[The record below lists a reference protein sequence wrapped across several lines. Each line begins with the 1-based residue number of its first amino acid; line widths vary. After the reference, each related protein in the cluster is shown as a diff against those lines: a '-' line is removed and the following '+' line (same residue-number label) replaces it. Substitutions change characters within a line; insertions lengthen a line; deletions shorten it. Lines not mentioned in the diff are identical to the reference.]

1 MANGMAPFQVPTLNN
16 NNYDNWSIKMK
27 ALLGSQ
33 DVWDIIEK
41 GYNEPADDDVFA
53 TLTPDQK
60 TTLKDSRKRDKKAL
74 YLIYQALDDDGFE
87 KISSASSSKEAWEKL
102 QTSYKGSEQVKKV
115 RLQTLRGEFES
126 LNMKASE
133 SISDYFSRVVAVSNQ
148 LKRNGE
154 KLDDVRIIEKI
165 LRSLDPKFEHIVVTI
180 EETKDLEEMKI
191 EQLQGSLQ
199 AYEEKHKKKHEFTEQ
214 LLKMQ
219 LKDMHESQRNDRN
232 QRGQGRGR
240 GHGRG
245 GSRGRGRGWNYNNNN
260 SNNNYEKGE
269 SSTRGR
275 GRINPNS
282 KYDKSQIRCYNCQK
296 FGHYA
301 SECRAPNNKIE
312 EKANYVEEKKDG
324 KETLLLA
331 RKETDG
337 GQANSWYLDSG
348 ASNHMC
354 GRKDMFVELDE
365 SVSGNVSFGDDSTI
379 AVKGRGQLVEKGY
392 DIHMNNYNLSIKDD
406 KNNFIAKVP
415 MSKNRMFLINI
426 QNDVAKCLK
435 ACYKDSSWLWH
446 LRFGHLNFGGLELL
460 SKKEMV
466 KGLPCIN
473 HPDQLCEGCLVGKQ
487 FRKSFPKESE
497 TRAKKPLELIHTDK
511 SEVFE
516 VFKKFKA
523 AVERESGRKI
533 KSMRSDRGGEFTS
546 REFQEFC
553 EANGIRRPMT
563 VPRSPQQNGVAE
575 RKNRTIL
582 DMARSMLKSKKLPKE
597 FWAEAVSCAVYLSN
611 RSPTRSVW
619 GKTPQEAW
627 SGRKPGISHLR
638 TFGSIAHVH
647 VPDERRTKLDD
658 KSESFIFI
666 GYDANSKGYKLYN
679 PDNKK
684 FVISRDVV
692 FNEEGEW
699 DFNSHTDDFN
709 FFPQF
714 EEDEQTMREQL
725 DESQQ
730 ELATPPTS
738 PTSTTQGDSSPSS
751 SSSGSQSEELCNAQ
765 EALEISMSFQEA
777 VQEKKWR
784 DAMDEEI
791 KAIEKND
798 TWELTSLPKGHKAI
812 GVKWVYKTKQNA
824 KGEIERHKARLVA
837 KGYSQKA
844 GIDYDEVFAPVAR
857 LETIRLIISLAAQNK
872 WKIQQMDVKSAF
884 LNGVLE
890 EELYIQQPS
899 GYEVKGHEDKVLKLK
914 KALYG
919 LKQAPRAWNSRI
931 DKYFQENGF
940 NKCPYEHAL
949 YIKIKD
955 EDILIVCLYVDDL
968 IFTGSNPSMFN
979 EFKDVMMKEFE
990 MTDMGLM
997 AYYLGIEVKQ
1007 QNDGIFISQESYAKE
1022 ILKKFKMENCKP
1034 ISTPAEY
1041 GIKMTKHEEGESV
1054 DPTFFKSLVGSLRYL
1069 TCTRPDIIHAVGL
1082 VSRYMESPTT
1092 THFKAAKRILRYLK
1106 GTIDFGLFYSVS
1118 NDYKLVGYSDSDWG
1132 GDIDN
1137 RRSTT
1142 GFVFFMGDI
1151 AFTWMSKKQPIVTL
1165 STCEAEY
1172 VAATSC
1178 VCHAIWLRNLL
1189 KEIGLIQ
1196 EEPTKVCVDNKSAI
1210 ALAKNPVFHD
1220 RSKHID
1226 IRYHYIR
1233 ECVARK
1239 DVEVEYVKSQDQ
1251 VADIFTKPL
1260 TSEDF
1265 LRLRNLLGVTR
1276 SSLREGLF
1284 LSSINTPSHFSFK
1297 HQEKLRASNVL
1308 FPTPNWCDS
1317 PPVSSPRGG
1326 TGVSVLGGGYNSS
1339 VTALSEDNERLR
1351 KRNNLLMSELAHM
1364 KKLYNDIIYFVQ
1376 NHVKPVTPSNSYCP
1390 SMLLYGPP
1398 SAAPPIVNT
1407 TNSSLSQKPSN
1418 HHLDQYPNSSKP
1430 RVQVLNSLTA
1440 TSQSS
1445 LSILEEP
1452 YSNSRKTKL
1461 FGVSLQSKKRLHPE
1475 YGATNMET
1483 SKPRL
1488 VLEKDD
1494 LGLNLMPPTC

>member
-41 GYNEPADDDVFA
+41 GYNEHTNDDAFA

-102 QTSYKGSEQVKKV
+102 
-115 RLQTLRGEFES
+115 
-126 LNMKASE
+126 
-133 SISDYFSRVVAVSNQ
+133 
-148 LKRNGE
+148 NGE
-154 KLDDVRIIEKI
+154 KLGDVRIIEKI

-214 LLKMQ
+214 LLKLQ

-312 EKANYVEEKKDG
+312 EKANYVEEKTDG

-337 GQANSWYLDSG
+337 GQANSWYLDVVQ
-348 ASNHMC
+348 AITC
-354 GRKDMFVELDE
+354 GRKDMFVELD
-365 SVSGNVSFGDDSTI
+365 
-379 AVKGRGQLVEKGY
+379 
-392 DIHMNNYNLSIKDD
+392 
-406 KNNFIAKVP
+406 
-415 MSKNRMFLINI
+415 
-426 QNDVAKCLK
+426 
-435 ACYKDSSWLWH
+435 
-446 LRFGHLNFGGLELL
+446 
-460 SKKEMV
+460 
-466 KGLPCIN
+466 
-473 HPDQLCEGCLVGKQ
+473 DQ
-487 FRKSFPKESE
+487 KSFPKESE
-497 TRAKKPLELIHTDK
+497 TRAKKPLELILPMCGPIKPSSLGNNNYFLLFIDDFSRKTWFLDPPIKMVWQKERIEQSSTWHEACSKARNYPKNFGQKQYRMQSTCQIDLQQ
-511 SEVFE
+511 EV
-516 VFKKFKA
+516 
-523 AVERESGRKI
+523 
-533 KSMRSDRGGEFTS
+533 
-546 REFQEFC
+546 
-553 EANGIRRPMT
+553 
-563 VPRSPQQNGVAE
+563 
-575 RKNRTIL
+575 
-582 DMARSMLKSKKLPKE
+582 
-597 FWAEAVSCAVYLSN
+597 Y
-611 RSPTRSVW
+611 
-619 GKTPQEAW
+619 GKD
-627 SGRKPGISHLR
+627 H
-638 TFGSIAHVH
+638 
-647 VPDERRTKLDD
+647 ERRTKLDD

-684 FVISRDVV
+684 FVISRDVM
-692 FNEEGEW
+692 NL
-699 DFNSHTDDFN
+699 NKSL
-709 FFPQF
+709 
-714 EEDEQTMREQL
+714 QL
-725 DESQQ
+725 HPLHQHQPLKETHYLHHRQV
-730 ELATPPTS
+730 
-738 PTSTTQGDSSPSS
+738 GFKVK
-751 SSSGSQSEELCNAQ
+751 ELCNAQ

-798 TWELTSLPKGHKAI
+798 TWELISLPKGHKAI

-844 GIDYDEVFAPVAR
+844 GIDYDE
-857 LETIRLIISLAAQNK
+857 
-872 WKIQQMDVKSAF
+872 MDVKSVF

-899 GYEVKGHEDKVLKLK
+899 GYEVKGHED
-914 KALYG
+914 
-919 LKQAPRAWNSRI
+919 
-931 DKYFQENGF
+931 
-940 NKCPYEHAL
+940 
-949 YIKIKD
+949 KIKD

-979 EFKDVMMKEFE
+979 EFKDAMMKEFE

-1022 ILKKFKMENCKP
+1022 ILKKFKMEN
-1034 ISTPAEY
+1034 
-1041 GIKMTKHEEGESV
+1041 
-1054 DPTFFKSLVGSLRYL
+1054 F
-1069 TCTRPDIIHAVGL
+1069 
-1082 VSRYMESPTT
+1082 
-1092 THFKAAKRILRYLK
+1092 
-1106 GTIDFGLFYSVS
+1106 S

-1142 GFVFFMGDI
+1142 GFVFSWEILLHMDVKE
-1151 AFTWMSKKQPIVTL
+1151 TTIVTL
-1165 STCEAEY
+1165 STEAEY

-1276 SSLREGLF
+1276 SSLREGVG
-1284 LSSINTPSHFSFK
+1284 S
-1297 HQEKLRASNVL
+1297 
-1308 FPTPNWCDS
+1308 
-1317 PPVSSPRGG
+1317 
-1326 TGVSVLGGGYNSS
+1326 
-1339 VTALSEDNERLR
+1339 
-1351 KRNNLLMSELAHM
+1351 
-1364 KKLYNDIIYFVQ
+1364 
-1376 NHVKPVTPSNSYCP
+1376 
-1390 SMLLYGPP
+1390 
-1398 SAAPPIVNT
+1398 
-1407 TNSSLSQKPSN
+1407 
-1418 HHLDQYPNSSKP
+1418 
-1430 RVQVLNSLTA
+1430 
-1440 TSQSS
+1440 
-1445 LSILEEP
+1445 
-1452 YSNSRKTKL
+1452 
-1461 FGVSLQSKKRLHPE
+1461 
-1475 YGATNMET
+1475 
-1483 SKPRL
+1483 
-1488 VLEKDD
+1488 
-1494 LGLNLMPPTC
+1494 

>member
-1 MANGMAPFQVPTLNN
+1 MANDISPFQVPTLNN
-16 NNYDNWSIKMK
+16 NNCDNWSIKMK

-41 GYNEPADDDVFA
+41 GYNEPTDDDAFA

-87 KISSASSSKEAWEKL
+87 KISSANSSKEAWEKL
-102 QTSYKGSEQVKKV
+102 QTSYKGSKQVKKV
-115 RLQTLRGEFES
+115 RLQTLKGEFES

-133 SISDYFSRVVAVSNQ
+133 SISDYFSRVLAVSNQ

-180 EETKDLEEMKI
+180 EETKDLEEMTI
-191 EQLQGSLQ
+191 EQLQGSL
-199 AYEEKHKKKHEFTEQ
+199 
-214 LLKMQ
+214 
-219 LKDMHESQRNDRN
+219 
-232 QRGQGRGR
+232 
-240 GHGRG
+240 
-245 GSRGRGRGWNYNNNN
+245 
-260 SNNNYEKGE
+260 
-269 SSTRGR
+269 
-275 GRINPNS
+275 
-282 KYDKSQIRCYNCQK
+282 
-296 FGHYA
+296 
-301 SECRAPNNKIE
+301 APNNKIE
-312 EKANYVEEKKDG
+312 EKANYVEEKTDG

-337 GQANSWYLDSG
+337 GQVNSWYLDSG
-348 ASNHMC
+348 ASNHMY

-379 AVKGRGQLVEKGY
+379 AVKGR
-392 DIHMNNYNLSIKDD
+392 DD

-435 ACYKDSSWLWH
+435 ACYKDASWLWH

-466 KGLPCIN
+466 KGLPRIN
-473 HPDQLCEGCLVGKQ
+473 HPDQLCEGCLAGKQ

-497 TRAKKPLELIHTDK
+497 TRAKKPLELIHTDVCGPIKPSSLGNSNYFLLFIDDFSRKTWVYFLKQK

-523 AVERESGRKI
+523 VVERESGRKI
-533 KSMRSDRGGEFTS
+533 KAMRSDR
-546 REFQEFC
+546 
-553 EANGIRRPMT
+553 
-563 VPRSPQQNGVAE
+563 E
-575 RKNRTIL
+575 RKNITIL

-684 FVISRDVV
+684 FVISRDVLV
-692 FNEEGEW
+692 
-699 DFNSHTDDFN
+699 
-709 FFPQF
+709 
-714 EEDEQTMREQL
+714 
-725 DESQQ
+725 
-730 ELATPPTS
+730 TPPTS

-751 SSSGSQSEELCNAQ
+751 SSSGSQSERVVQRTRSLRDLYEVTERQDNLTLFCLFADC
-765 EALEISMSFQEA
+765 EPVSFQEA

-784 DAMDEEI
+784 DVMDEEI

-812 GVKWVYKTKQNA
+812 CVKWVYKTKQNA

-837 KGYSQKA
+837 KGYSQKD

-884 LNGVLE
+884 LNRVLE
-890 EELYIQQPS
+890 EEVYIQQPS
-899 GYEVKGHEDKVLKLK
+899 GYEVKGHEDKVLVLK

-955 EDILIVCLYVDDL
+955 GDILIVCLYVDDL

-1069 TCTRPDIIHAVGL
+1069 TCTRPDILHAVGL

-1118 NDYKLVGYSDSDWG
+1118 NDYKLVGYSDSYWG

-1151 AFTWMSKKQPIVTL
+1151 AFTWMSKKQSIVTL

-1239 DVEVEYVKSQDQ
+1239 DVEVEYVKLQDQ

-1260 TSEDF
+1260 TSKDF

-1276 SSLREGLF
+1276 SSLR
-1284 LSSINTPSHFSFK
+1284 
-1297 HQEKLRASNVL
+1297 
-1308 FPTPNWCDS
+1308 
-1317 PPVSSPRGG
+1317 GG
-1326 TGVSVLGGGYNSS
+1326 VGS
-1339 VTALSEDNERLR
+1339 
-1351 KRNNLLMSELAHM
+1351 
-1364 KKLYNDIIYFVQ
+1364 
-1376 NHVKPVTPSNSYCP
+1376 
-1390 SMLLYGPP
+1390 
-1398 SAAPPIVNT
+1398 
-1407 TNSSLSQKPSN
+1407 
-1418 HHLDQYPNSSKP
+1418 
-1430 RVQVLNSLTA
+1430 
-1440 TSQSS
+1440 
-1445 LSILEEP
+1445 
-1452 YSNSRKTKL
+1452 
-1461 FGVSLQSKKRLHPE
+1461 
-1475 YGATNMET
+1475 
-1483 SKPRL
+1483 
-1488 VLEKDD
+1488 
-1494 LGLNLMPPTC
+1494 

>member
-1 MANGMAPFQVPTLNN
+1 MEATNAQGNSKKKAPYDAASTHYDVLAPSSSGRERVYCQARGACNGKVLTCPKQCPQRKPKKNKKVKGCFF
-16 NNYDNWSIKMK
+16 DCSSKC
-27 ALLGSQ
+27 
-33 DVWDIIEK
+33 DVTCK
-41 GYNEPADDDVFA
+41 Y
-53 TLTPDQK
+53 QK

-115 RLQTLRGEFES
+115 RLQTLR
-126 LNMKASE
+126 
-133 SISDYFSRVVAVSNQ
+133 
-148 LKRNGE
+148 
-154 KLDDVRIIEKI
+154 DDVRIIEKI

-214 LLKMQ
+214 LLKLQ

-275 GRINPNS
+275 GRII
-282 KYDKSQIRCYNCQK
+282 QTQK
-296 FGHYA
+296 
-301 SECRAPNNKIE
+301 CRAPNNKIE
-312 EKANYVEEKKDG
+312 EKANYVEEKTDG

-331 RKETDG
+331 R
-337 GQANSWYLDSG
+337 
-348 ASNHMC
+348 
-354 GRKDMFVELDE
+354 RKLMVAKQ
-365 SVSGNVSFGDDSTI
+365 NPDDSTI
-379 AVKGRGQLVEKGY
+379 AVKGRGNILIRLKDGRHQFISNVYYVPNMKSNILSLGQLNVLDQY
-392 DIHMNNYNLSIKDD
+392 T
-406 KNNFIAKVP
+406 
-415 MSKNRMFLINI
+415 
-426 QNDVAKCLK
+426 NDVAKCLK
-435 ACYKDSSWLWH
+435 ACYKDASWLWH

-466 KGLPCIN
+466 KLPHIN
-473 HPDQLCEGCLVGKQ
+473 QPDQLCEGCLVGKQ

-497 TRAKKPLELIHTDK
+497 TRAKKPLELIHTDVCGPIKPSSLGNNNYFLLFIDDFSRKTWVYFLKQK

-533 KSMRSDRGGEFTS
+533 KAMRSDRGGIYFQGVS
-546 REFQEFC
+546 RVLHGTKHAQ
-553 EANGIRRPMT
+553 
-563 VPRSPQQNGVAE
+563 
-575 RKNRTIL
+575 
-582 DMARSMLKSKKLPKE
+582 SKKLPKE

-658 KSESFIFI
+658 KSESLSSSDMMLIRR
-666 GYDANSKGYKLYN
+666 ATSYN

-751 SSSGSQSEELCNAQ
+751 SSSGSQSERV
-765 EALEISMSFQEA
+765 
-777 VQEKKWR
+777 VQRTRSLRDLYEKRYKKKWR

-812 GVKWVYKTKQNA
+812 GVKWVNHQAMKSKGMKT
-824 KGEIERHKARLVA
+824 GV
-837 KGYSQKA
+837 
-844 GIDYDEVFAPVAR
+844 EV
-857 LETIRLIISLAAQNK
+857 EEGSLR
-872 WKIQQMDVKSAF
+872 
-884 LNGVLE
+884 
-890 EELYIQQPS
+890 
-899 GYEVKGHEDKVLKLK
+899 
-914 KALYG
+914 

-931 DKYFQENGF
+931 DKYFQENAST
-940 NKCPYEHAL
+940 NVPTSML
-949 YIKIKD
+949 YISRSKMKIFD
-955 EDILIVCLYVDDL
+955 RVPLRGRFDL
-968 IFTGSNPSMFN
+968 HWKQPNMFN

-1069 TCTRPDIIHAVGL
+1069 TCTRPDILHAVGL

-1142 GFVFFMGDI
+1142 GFKSIEGD
-1151 AFTWMSKKQPIVTL
+1151 
-1165 STCEAEY
+1165 C
-1172 VAATSC
+1172 
-1178 VCHAIWLRNLL
+1178 
-1189 KEIGLIQ
+1189 LIQ

-1210 ALAKNPVFHD
+1210 ALAKNPGGNFAIVSDDNLQINAHFIGTRPEGRTRDYTWVQALAIMFDKHNLVLAAE
-1220 RSKHID
+1220 RVSKWDDSFDALIVRWD
-1226 IRYHYIR
+1226 GEDVNLPTEGDAEWRTNTEER
-1233 ECVARK
+1233 EVIVERTDETNGVKVTVAGLAELNVRVRAIGEHENKVHNYQLPADDAFAHLETQFKFTQLSPLVEGVWK
-1239 DVEVEYVKSQDQ
+1239 DLSAGLVSTVKRGVPMPMMGGEDKYV
-1251 VADIFTKPL
+1251 T
-1260 TSEDF
+1260 
-1265 LRLRNLLGVTR
+1265 
-1276 SSLREGLF
+1276 SSLYSPLCNACRFKGQAG
-1284 LSSINTPSHFSFK
+1284 SASI
-1297 HQEKLRASNVL
+1297 
-1308 FPTPNWCDS
+1308 
-1317 PPVSSPRGG
+1317 
-1326 TGVSVLGGGYNSS
+1326 
-1339 VTALSEDNERLR
+1339 
-1351 KRNNLLMSELAHM
+1351 
-1364 KKLYNDIIYFVQ
+1364 
-1376 NHVKPVTPSNSYCP
+1376 
-1390 SMLLYGPP
+1390 
-1398 SAAPPIVNT
+1398 
-1407 TNSSLSQKPSN
+1407 
-1418 HHLDQYPNSSKP
+1418 
-1430 RVQVLNSLTA
+1430 
-1440 TSQSS
+1440 
-1445 LSILEEP
+1445 
-1452 YSNSRKTKL
+1452 
-1461 FGVSLQSKKRLHPE
+1461 
-1475 YGATNMET
+1475 
-1483 SKPRL
+1483 
-1488 VLEKDD
+1488 
-1494 LGLNLMPPTC
+1494 

>member
-1 MANGMAPFQVPTLNN
+1 MRDMANGMAPFQVPTLNN

-27 ALLGSQ
+27 ALIGSQ

-41 GYNEPADDDVFA
+41 GYNEPADDDAFA

-115 RLQTLRGEFES
+115 RLQTLR
-126 LNMKASE
+126 
-133 SISDYFSRVVAVSNQ
+133 
-148 LKRNGE
+148 
-154 KLDDVRIIEKI
+154 DDVRIIEKI

-199 AYEEKHKKKHEFTEQ
+199 AYEEKHKRSMSLLSNSSSCNSRICMRANAMIETNVAKAEVEAMDEVEVEVVDEAGITTITIPTTTMRNEKAQHEAVEELIQT
-214 LLKMQ
+214 
-219 LKDMHESQRNDRN
+219 
-232 QRGQGRGR
+232 
-240 GHGRG
+240 
-245 GSRGRGRGWNYNNNN
+245 
-260 SNNNYEKGE
+260 
-269 SSTRGR
+269 
-275 GRINPNS
+275 
-282 KYDKSQIRCYNCQK
+282 QK
-296 FGHYA
+296 
-301 SECRAPNNKIE
+301 CRAPNNKIE
-312 EKANYVEEKKDG
+312 EKANYVEKKTDG

-379 AVKGRGQLVEKGY
+379 AVKGR
-392 DIHMNNYNLSIKDD
+392 DD
-406 KNNFIAKVP
+406 KNNFIAKVS

-435 ACYKDSSWLWH
+435 ACYKDASWLWH

-466 KGLPCIN
+466 KGLPHIN

-497 TRAKKPLELIHTDK
+497 TRAKKPLELIHTDMCGPIKPSSLGNNNYFLLFIDDFSRKTWVYFLKQK

-533 KSMRSDRGGEFTS
+533 KAMRSDRGGEFTS

-597 FWAEAVSCAVYLSN
+597 FWVEAVSCAVYLSN

-647 VPDERRTKLDD
+647 
-658 KSESFIFI
+658 
-666 GYDANSKGYKLYN
+666 GYKLYN

-751 SSSGSQSEELCNAQ
+751 SSSGSQSERVVQRTRSLRDLYEVTERQDNLTLFCLFADC
-765 EALEISMSFQEA
+765 EPVSFQEA
-777 VQEKKWR
+777 VQEKKCR

-844 GIDYDEVFAPVAR
+844 EIDYDEVCAPVAR

-890 EELYIQQPS
+890 EELYIQQPP

-940 NKCPYEHAL
+940 NKY
-949 YIKIKD
+949 
-955 EDILIVCLYVDDL
+955 
-968 IFTGSNPSMFN
+968 
-979 EFKDVMMKEFE
+979 
-990 MTDMGLM
+990 MGLM

-1069 TCTRPDIIHAVGL
+1069 TCTRPDILHAVGL

-1118 NDYKLVGYSDSDWG
+1118 NDYKLVGYSDNDWG

-1276 SSLREGLF
+1276 SSLREGVG
-1284 LSSINTPSHFSFK
+1284 S
-1297 HQEKLRASNVL
+1297 
-1308 FPTPNWCDS
+1308 
-1317 PPVSSPRGG
+1317 
-1326 TGVSVLGGGYNSS
+1326 
-1339 VTALSEDNERLR
+1339 
-1351 KRNNLLMSELAHM
+1351 
-1364 KKLYNDIIYFVQ
+1364 
-1376 NHVKPVTPSNSYCP
+1376 
-1390 SMLLYGPP
+1390 
-1398 SAAPPIVNT
+1398 
-1407 TNSSLSQKPSN
+1407 
-1418 HHLDQYPNSSKP
+1418 
-1430 RVQVLNSLTA
+1430 
-1440 TSQSS
+1440 
-1445 LSILEEP
+1445 
-1452 YSNSRKTKL
+1452 
-1461 FGVSLQSKKRLHPE
+1461 
-1475 YGATNMET
+1475 
-1483 SKPRL
+1483 
-1488 VLEKDD
+1488 
-1494 LGLNLMPPTC
+1494 

>member
-1 MANGMAPFQVPTLNN
+1 MTNGMTPFQVPTLNN

-41 GYNEPADDDVFA
+41 GYNEPADDDAFA

-133 SISDYFSRVVAVSNQ
+133 SISDYFLRVVAVSNQ
-148 LKRNGE
+148 LKRNCE

-180 EETKDLEEMKI
+180 EETKDLEEMTI

-199 AYEEKHKKKHEFTEQ
+199 AYEEKHKKKHEFIEQ
-214 LLKMQ
+214 LLKLQ

-282 KYDKSQIRCYNCQK
+282 RRDKSQVRCYNCQK

-312 EKANYVEEKKDG
+312 EKANYVEEKTDG

-354 GRKDMFVELDE
+354 GRKDMFVEIDE

-379 AVKGRGQLVEKGY
+379 AVKGRGNILIRLKDGRHQFISNVYYVPNMKSNILSLGQLVEKGY

-415 MSKNRMFLINI
+415 MSKNIMFLINI

-435 ACYKDSSWLWH
+435 ACYKDASWLWH

-466 KGLPCIN
+466 KGLPRIN
-473 HPDQLCEGCLVGKQ
+473 HPDQLCEGCLAGKQ

-497 TRAKKPLELIHTDK
+497 TRAKKPFELIHTDVCGSIKPSSLGNSNYFLLFIDDFSRKTWVYFLKQK

-533 KSMRSDRGGEFTS
+533 KAMRSDRGGEFTS
-546 REFQEFC
+546 KEFQEFC

-563 VPRSPQQNGVAE
+563 VPRSPQQNGVVE

-638 TFGSIAHVH
+638 TFGSTAHVH

-684 FVISRDVV
+684 FVISRDV
-692 FNEEGEW
+692 
-699 DFNSHTDDFN
+699 
-709 FFPQF
+709 F

-738 PTSTTQGDSSPSS
+738 PTSTTQGDSSPLS
-751 SSSGSQSEELCNAQ
+751 SSSGSQSERVVQRTRSLRDLYEVTERQDNLTLFCLFADC
-765 EALEISMSFQEA
+765 EPVSFQEA

-812 GVKWVYKTKQNA
+812 
-824 KGEIERHKARLVA
+824 
-837 KGYSQKA
+837 
-844 GIDYDEVFAPVAR
+844 
-857 LETIRLIISLAAQNK
+857 AQNK

-890 EELYIQQPS
+890 EEVYIQQPS
-899 GYEVKGHEDKVLKLK
+899 GYEVKGHEDK
-914 KALYG
+914 
-919 LKQAPRAWNSRI
+919 
-931 DKYFQENGF
+931 
-940 NKCPYEHAL
+940 
-949 YIKIKD
+949 IKD
-955 EDILIVCLYVDDL
+955 GDILIVCLYVDDL

-1007 QNDGIFISQESYAKE
+1007 QNDGIFISHESYAKE

-1034 ISTPAEY
+1034 ISTPTEY

-1069 TCTRPDIIHAVGL
+1069 TCTRPDILHAVGL

-1196 EEPTKVCVDNKSAI
+1196 EEPTKVYVDNKSAI

-1260 TSEDF
+1260 TNEDF

-1276 SSLREGLF
+1276 SSLR
-1284 LSSINTPSHFSFK
+1284 
-1297 HQEKLRASNVL
+1297 
-1308 FPTPNWCDS
+1308 
-1317 PPVSSPRGG
+1317 GG
-1326 TGVSVLGGGYNSS
+1326 VGS
-1339 VTALSEDNERLR
+1339 
-1351 KRNNLLMSELAHM
+1351 
-1364 KKLYNDIIYFVQ
+1364 
-1376 NHVKPVTPSNSYCP
+1376 
-1390 SMLLYGPP
+1390 
-1398 SAAPPIVNT
+1398 
-1407 TNSSLSQKPSN
+1407 
-1418 HHLDQYPNSSKP
+1418 
-1430 RVQVLNSLTA
+1430 
-1440 TSQSS
+1440 
-1445 LSILEEP
+1445 
-1452 YSNSRKTKL
+1452 
-1461 FGVSLQSKKRLHPE
+1461 
-1475 YGATNMET
+1475 
-1483 SKPRL
+1483 
-1488 VLEKDD
+1488 
-1494 LGLNLMPPTC
+1494 

>member
-16 NNYDNWSIKMK
+16 NNYDNW
-27 ALLGSQ
+27 
-33 DVWDIIEK
+33 
-41 GYNEPADDDVFA
+41 N
-53 TLTPDQK
+53 QK

-115 RLQTLRGEFES
+115 RLQTLR
-126 LNMKASE
+126 
-133 SISDYFSRVVAVSNQ
+133 
-148 LKRNGE
+148 
-154 KLDDVRIIEKI
+154 DDVRIIEKI

-214 LLKMQ
+214 LLKLQ

-269 SSTRGR
+269 SSNEAVEELIQT
-275 GRINPNS
+275 
-282 KYDKSQIRCYNCQK
+282 QK
-296 FGHYA
+296 
-301 SECRAPNNKIE
+301 CRAPNNKIE
-312 EKANYVEEKKDG
+312 EKTNYVEEKTDG

-354 GRKDMFVELDE
+354 GRKDMFVELDK

-379 AVKGRGQLVEKGY
+379 AVKGRGNILIRLKDGRHQFISNVYYVPNMKSNILSLGQLVEKGY

-497 TRAKKPLELIHTDK
+497 TRAKKPLELIHTDVCGPIKPSSLGNNNYFLLFIDDFSRKTWVYFLKQK

-533 KSMRSDRGGEFTS
+533 KAMRSDRGGEFTS

-738 PTSTTQGDSSPSS
+738 PNINHSRRLITFIIVKWES
-751 SSSGSQSEELCNAQ
+751 N
-765 EALEISMSFQEA
+765 FQEA

-844 GIDYDEVFAPVAR
+844 GIDYDEIFAPVAR

-899 GYEVKGHEDKVLKLK
+899 GYEVKGHEDKVLKLN

-1069 TCTRPDIIHAVGL
+1069 TCTRPDILHAV
-1082 VSRYMESPTT
+1082 
-1092 THFKAAKRILRYLK
+1092 
-1106 GTIDFGLFYSVS
+1106 DC
-1118 NDYKLVGYSDSDWG
+1118 DSDWG

-1142 GFVFFMGDI
+1142 GFVFFMGYCIHMD
-1151 AFTWMSKKQPIVTL
+1151 
-1165 STCEAEY
+1165 
-1172 VAATSC
+1172 
-1178 VCHAIWLRNLL
+1178 
-1189 KEIGLIQ
+1189 
-1196 EEPTKVCVDNKSAI
+1196 KSI
-1210 ALAKNPVFHD
+1210 EGDWFD
-1220 RSKHID
+1220 
-1226 IRYHYIR
+1226 
-1233 ECVARK
+1233 
-1239 DVEVEYVKSQDQ
+1239 
-1251 VADIFTKPL
+1251 
-1260 TSEDF
+1260 
-1265 LRLRNLLGVTR
+1265 TR
-1276 SSLREGLF
+1276 RAYQGLF

-1297 HQEKLRASNVL
+1297 HQEKLRASNCL
-1308 FPTPNWCDS
+1308 CECFISNN
-1317 PPVSSPRGG
+1317 GLLKKAYEL
-1326 TGVSVLGGGYNSS
+1326 SVLCDAEIALIIFSSRGKLFEFSSSGISKTLERYQRWCFVPQDNRLACETQSWYQEVIKLKAKYEALQRTQRHLLGEDLGPLNMKELQNLEKQLEGALAMARQRKILNEQMEELRKKEIQLGDIDRQLKNELEEEGENQETMEGLWSFGAPTELSYAYFS
-1339 VTALSEDNERLR
+1339 VTPHGLHHYVEGEGSSAPKDMAGEANFI
-1351 KRNNLLMSELAHM
+1351 HGW
-1364 KKLYNDIIYFVQ
+1364 II
-1376 NHVKPVTPSNSYCP
+1376 
-1390 SMLLYGPP
+1390 
-1398 SAAPPIVNT
+1398 
-1407 TNSSLSQKPSN
+1407 
-1418 HHLDQYPNSSKP
+1418 
-1430 RVQVLNSLTA
+1430 
-1440 TSQSS
+1440 
-1445 LSILEEP
+1445 
-1452 YSNSRKTKL
+1452 
-1461 FGVSLQSKKRLHPE
+1461 
-1475 YGATNMET
+1475 
-1483 SKPRL
+1483 
-1488 VLEKDD
+1488 
-1494 LGLNLMPPTC
+1494 